1 MTFFGVKRVAAWI
14 FFPAGLRVGRVS
26 GANPRC
32 SGVRLSRRSG
42 LSGRWSLRYSLRL
55 SVRVCVR
62 VYVCARMSPR
72 PLLTVLRWFRPQCGS
87 DCGFESGCH
96 GVGAGGA
103 VRCSPVGC
111 DLMMGQHL
119 KLLPAAPAAAS
130 AHSRAERT
138 LPAAPFKI
146 KAAPF
151 PGR

>member
-1 MTFFGVKRVAAWI
+1 MSRSEDFFVPVSVWDAFLERKAQIRGAVEFASVGVPV
-14 FFPAGLRVGRVS
+14 FLAGGRCDV
-26 GANPRC
+26 
-32 SGVRLSRRSG
+32 
-42 LSGRWSLRYSLRL
+42 RL

-62 VYVCARMSPR
+62 VCARMCPR

-119 KLLPAAPAAAS
+119 PLLPAAPAAAS
-130 AHSRAERT
+130 AHSELNAHFRT
-138 LPAAPFKI
+138 APSK
-146 KAAPF
+146 
-151 PGR
+151 